1 MNSKKKTRKN
11 EHSIKETWWGL
22 LSPII
27 DVGDNLMY
35 TFVCDVK
42 SEWRIFNGFWR
53 GEISKWNSVCI
64 TLIQKKSES
73 LKKSICK
80 CRTIVPNKSTVF
92 PKNRLFTKNNRFTPK
107 ISIYSKKIDS
117 FQIKLV
123 IITPFHSPHKSIIIY
138 VISNKCWFGIQLT
151 DDLSLTS
158 F

>member
-53 GEISKWNSVCI
+53 GKISKWNSVCI
-64 TLIQKKSES
+64 TLIQTKSES

-107 ISIYSKKIDS
+107 ISIYSKKNRFTPNKTGHYCATVRTNPLLFMS
-117 FQIKLV
+117 FRMNVDLV
-123 IITPFHSPHKSIIIY
+123 FNWPMT
-138 VISNKCWFGIQLT
+138 
-151 DDLSLTS
+151 
-158 F
+158 